1 MWRQLIRPDINLTH
15 SSFGNIFIT
24 YAPNRKLEMHTPS
37 FHIYTRN
44 VSFVDP
50 LQAVSIQDH
59 KIMYHHVLSLPKN
72 HTGIWNVFLCHAI
85 VYLIWST
92 AWLINWKRGE
102 LPPQPKHLLLWC
114 VMRDSISHALKVI
127 QYMYVY
133 VYVYITINH
142 LNMSLTLLHLWWK
155 NNWYEYFNSSWP
167 SDAILWR
174 QHIV

>member
-1 MWRQLIRPDINLTH
+1 MQGKTIKGFLMWRQLLRPDINLTH

-72 HTGIWNVFLCHAI
+72 HTGIWNVFLWSPRHSVPYMVNRMTDQLETRGTTISAKTSFI
-85 VYLIWST
+85 VV
-92 AWLINWKRGE
+92 
-102 LPPQPKHLLLWC
+102 C
-114 VMRDSISHALKVI
+114 HALKVI

-142 LNMSLTLLHLWWK
+142 LNM
-155 NNWYEYFNSSWP
+155 
-167 SDAILWR
+167 
-174 QHIV
+174 